1 MSPDVRERTVDSSRS
16 AILEAAARC
25 FHERGYAATS
35 IDDVARALNSTK
47 GRIYHH
53 FESKADLFAD
63 VFRTGMEMNYAALE
77 PLRKLDGPAD
87 RRWVLFARV
96 HVNQMIATRA
106 FQRVVWMGVEMHQ
119 TGAPT
124 REQTSRYED
133 LIETRSRYGD
143 IFRELIS
150 KARDE
155 GRFHFPN
162 LSIAN
167 QLMFMTLN
175 SPIFWY
181 SPRTGETR
189 ADIEDLIAQ
198 VVTCAWRG
206 LGATEGLKNDA

>member
-1 MSPDVRERTVDSSRS
+1 MSLSVRERTVDGSRS

-35 IDDVARALNSTK
+35 IDDVARSLNSTK

-53 FESKADLFAD
+53 FESKADLFAE

-77 PLRKLDGPAD
+77 PVRALQGPAD
-87 RRWVLFARV
+87 MRWRSHARV

-119 TGAPT
+119 TGAATP
-124 REQTSRYED
+124 EQKSRYEE
-133 LIETRSRYGD
+133 LIETRARYGD
-143 IFRELIS
+143 IFRQLI
-150 KARDE
+150 ARGREE
-155 GRFHFPN
+155 GSFHFPD
-162 LSIAN
+162 LSVAN

-181 SPRTGETR
+181 SPRVGETR
-189 ADIEDLIAQ
+189 SDIENLVNQ

-206 LGATEGLKNDA
+206 LGATEGLQE

>member
-1 MSPDVRERTVDSSRS
+1 MGLDIGERTVDSSRS

-53 FESKADLFAD
+53 FESKADLFAE
-63 VFRTGMEMNYAALE
+63 VFRAGMEMNYAALE
-77 PLRKLDGPAD
+77 PLRMLSGPAHI
-87 RRWVLFARV
+87 RWKSFARI
-96 HVNQMIATRA
+96 HVGQMISTRA

-124 REQTSRYED
+124 EQQKSRYEE

-143 IFRELIS
+143 IFRELI
-150 KARDE
+150 AQGRQE
-155 GRFHFPN
+155 GRFHFSN
-162 LSIAN
+162 LSVAN

-181 SPRTGETR
+181 SPRAGETR
-189 ADIEDLIAQ
+189 ADVEDLIAQ

-206 LGATEGLKNDA
+206 LGATEGPKE

>member
-1 MSPDVRERTVDSSRS
+1 MGLGIRERTLDSSRS

-35 IDDVARALNSTK
+35 IDDVARALQSTK

-53 FESKADLFAD
+53 FESKADLFAE
-63 VFRTGMEMNYAALE
+63 VFRVGMDMNYAALE
-77 PLRKLDGPAD
+77 PLRSMKGEAHQRW
-87 RRWVLFARV
+87 RRFAWV
-96 HVNQMIATRA
+96 HVDQMITTRA
-106 FQRVVWMGVEMHQ
+106 FQRVVWMGVEMHLV
-119 TGAPT
+119 GAPT
-124 REQTSRYED
+124 PHQRALFEE
-133 LIETRSRYGD
+133 LFETRSRYGD
-143 IFRELIS
+143 IFRTLI
-150 KARDE
+150 AE
-155 GRFHFPN
+155 GRETGHFQFAN

-206 LGATEGLKNDA
+206 LGGTEGTSK

>member
-1 MSPDVRERTVDSSRS
+1 MGLGVRERTVDSSRS

-63 VFRTGMEMNYAALE
+63 VFRTGMEMNSAALE
-77 PLRKLDGPAD
+77 PLRALEGPAHI
-87 RRWVLFARV
+87 RWKRHAQV
-96 HVNQMIATRA
+96 HVGQMIATRA

-124 REQTSRYED
+124 DQQKSRYDE
-133 LIETRSRYGD
+133 LVATRSRYGN
-143 IFRELIS
+143 IFRRLI
-150 KARDE
+150 AE
-155 GRFHFPN
+155 GREEGQFHFPD
-162 LSIAN
+162 LSVAN

-181 SPRTGETR
+181 SPRAGETR
-189 ADIEDLIAQ
+189 ADIEDLVSQ

-206 LGATEGLKNDA
+206 LGVTEGPKE

>member
-1 MSPDVRERTVDSSRS
+1 MVGLDIGERTVDSSRS

-35 IDDVARALNSTK
+35 IDDVARALSSTK

-53 FESKADLFAD
+53 FESKADLFAE
-63 VFRTGMEMNYAALE
+63 VFRAGMEMNYEALE
-77 PLRKLDGPAD
+77 PLRAMTGPAHV
-87 RRWVLFARV
+87 RWKSFARV
-96 HVNQMIATRA
+96 HVEQMMATRA

-124 REQTSRYED
+124 EQQKSRYDE
-133 LIETRSRYGD
+133 LVQTRSRYGN
-143 IFRELIS
+143 IFRELIAGGRS
-150 KARDE
+150 E
-155 GRFHFPN
+155 GRFHFPD
-162 LSIAN
+162 LSVAN

-181 SPRTGETR
+181 SPRAGETR

-206 LGATEGLKNDA
+206 LGANEGPRE